1 MLALPQLI
9 GSSGPPAFPYLQFTL
24 PEETHLA
31 LIDTMVQCCVA
42 AMPTAPAEAAQHG
55 LDACSRLDVEH
66 SGVLA
71 WPPKHHNG
79 RCLFAAQRARQMV
92 ETAAAAQAADP
103 EVAPVVRELL
113 TALVFILDDCLVG
126 DGLGAEW
133 LSGCRCCALQFAQ
146 G

>member
-9 GSSGPPAFPYLQFTL
+9 GASGPPAFSCLQFTL

-92 ETAAAAQAADP
+92 EAAAAAQAADP

-113 TALVFILDDCLVG
+113 AALVFILDDCLVG
-126 DGLGAEW
+126 DGLGVEW
-133 LSGCRCCALQFAQ
+133 LSGCACCVLQFAQ